1 MKGDYKE
8 ALEAIELL
16 RSGDA
21 HGVEPAI
28 RFLKADVHEFR
39 SGYLKEY
46 LWRYLSRASFK
57 ERQKER
63 LLQVA
68 RKYLERQI
76 GREFWPMCRFI
87 RQIADDEFAAY
98 VKDLS
103 ASAKDENV
111 RQRASLMAAY
121 LRGMD
126 EGEEERRRL
135 TQKIRY
141 GDDDAA
147 SHKA

>member
-1 MKGDYKE
+1 MKGDNKE

-16 RSGDA
+16 RVGDA

-28 RFLKADVHEFR
+28 RFLKADVQVFR
-39 SGYLKEY
+39 SGYLKES
-46 LWRYLSRASFK
+46 LWRYLSRVSFK

-63 LLQVA
+63 VLQVA
-68 RKYLERQI
+68 RKYLDRQI

-87 RQIADDEFAAY
+87 SQIADDEFAAY

-103 ASAKDENV
+103 ATAKDENI

-121 LRGMD
+121 LRGRD
-126 EGEEERRRL
+126 EGEEERRTF
-135 TQKIRY
+135 TQKLRY
-141 GDDDAA
+141 GDDEAA
-147 SHKA
+147 SHEA